1 MQELKDGTSKFHE
14 KTSDMDEQVSDKID
28 DMISSISGSDDE
40 VVSFVSDKNT
50 NVDSV
55 QFIIKTAAVK
65 KAEVVEEEPEEE
77 VTKSFLDK
85 LKDLF

>member
-1 MQELKDGTSKFHE
+1 
-14 KTSDMDEQVSDKID
+14 MDEQVSDKID